1 MLKRNKSKHVGQ
13 GCFFALM
20 LLACNSQLA
29 VSQSTSRPVQSSTAQ
44 PVQPFQSAQQPAVQQ
59 PAAQQPAVQPQAT
72 QTPSGNLVPV
82 QKPAMDDKPKEF
94 DAEASYEFLKT
105 ICEIG
110 PRISTTEGMMKQ
122 QKILKKHFEDL
133 NATVEMQNFRAT
145 HPLARNTTTQLQN
158 MIVSWHPDRRKRL
171 MLCCHYDTR
180 PFPDQDRKNPRGVF
194 IGANDGGSGVALLME
209 MGKHMEQLPGKYG
222 IDFVF
227 FDAEEFVYDM
237 RVDPMF
243 VGSTYFA
250 RQYAAGQFQRRSFYK
265 APEPKIEYGILVD
278 MVGDKHLEIGMEGNS
293 LKQGARGQGGPGRL
307 TQSIWGVAN
316 DLKVKEFKNK
326 QLHLIRDDH
335 LPLNDI
341 ARIPTCDIIDF
352 DYPKPNKNVIG
363 GTYWHT
369 TRDTVENCSA
379 DSLGKVGKVLLE
391 WIRRLEKL

>member
-1 MLKRNKSKHVGQ
+1 MLKRIKLDGRNFGQ
-13 GCFFALM
+13 GCV
-20 LLACNSQLA
+20 A
-29 VSQSTSRPVQSSTAQ
+29 VIAMVILGCQSQSLSGQSATNQTQQTTQPVQPSTSPSTQSSTAQ
-44 PVQPFQSAQQPAVQQ
+44 PVQSPSATPTIQVK
-59 PAAQQPAVQPQAT
+59 AT
-72 QTPSGNLVPV
+72 PEKLSQ
-82 QKPAMDDKPKEF
+82 F
-94 DAEASYEFLKT
+94 DGEASYEFLKT
-105 ICEIG
+105 ICDIG
-110 PRISTTEGMMKQ
+110 PRISSSKGMVKQ
-122 QKILKKHFEDL
+122 QEILKKYFEDHK
-133 NATVEMQNFRAT
+133 ATVEMQRFKST
-145 HPLARNTTTQLQN
+145 HPLARHTTTELQN
-158 MIVSWHPDRRKRL
+158 MIVSWHPDRPKRL

-180 PFPDQDRKNPRGVF
+180 PFPDQDKKNPRGVF

-209 MGKHMEQLPGKYG
+209 MGKHMEKMPGQYG

-243 VGSTYFA
+243 VGSTHFS
-250 RQYAAGQFQRRSFYK
+250 REYAAGQFQRRTFFK
-265 APEPKIEYGILVD
+265 GAEAKIEYGILVD

-293 LKQGARGQGGPGRL
+293 LRQIGPNQLPGRL
-307 TQSIWGVAN
+307 TQSIWGVAK

-352 DYPKPNKNVIG
+352 DYPKPDKNVIG
-363 GTYWHT
+363 GKYWHT

-391 WIRRLEKL
+391 WIRRLEKM